1 MKDFY
6 RILEVD
12 RKASIDVIEKAYKVL
27 AKKYHPDLQTTQEA
41 KKIAEEKI
49 KTINEAYEILKDE
62 EKRRKYDLQLERE
75 EAKYSQNYSKESTIN
90 NSKVRNASPKNTNYA
105 TYNNVMNN
113 QNNYNVGS
121 NLTEK
126 EIKKMNKKLQRKME
140 EEYL

>member
-62 EKRRKYDLQLERE
+62 EKE
-75 EAKYSQNYSKESTIN
+75 ENM
-90 NSKVRNASPKNTNYA
+90 
-105 TYNNVMNN
+105 TYNWKEKKQNTVKIIVKN
-113 QNNYNVGS
+113 Q
-121 NLTEK
+121 L
-126 EIKKMNKKLQRKME
+126 
-140 EEYL
+140 

>member
-1 MKDFY
+1 M
-6 RILEVD
+6 
-12 RKASIDVIEKAYKVL
+12 
-27 AKKYHPDLQTTQEA
+27 
-41 KKIAEEKI
+41 
-49 KTINEAYEILKDE
+49 
-62 EKRRKYDLQLERE
+62 ERE

-126 EIKKMNKKLQRKME
+126 NK
-140 EEYL
+140 